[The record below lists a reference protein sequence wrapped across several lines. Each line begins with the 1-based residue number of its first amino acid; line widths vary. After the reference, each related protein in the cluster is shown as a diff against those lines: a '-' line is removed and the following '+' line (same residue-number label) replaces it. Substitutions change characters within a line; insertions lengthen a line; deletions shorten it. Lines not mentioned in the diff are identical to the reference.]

1 MQLTSVFAVVAVV
14 LSPLVSAAVYKCP
27 ATQYT
32 EHYCCGSSG
41 PLTNSDLAKLLA
53 QANTNTQPAAP
64 APDTTVF
71 SHPWP
76 ILAPAHQFI
85 TVLASLEALWPESW
99 TITPEG
105 RRGEALIVIIGIM
118 LSFDSLKVT

>member
-32 EHYCCGSSG
+32 EYYCCASSG
-41 PLTNSDLAKLLA
+41 PLSNSDLAKLLA
-53 QANTNTQPAAP
+53 KAHTNTQPAAP
-64 APDTTVF
+64 APDTTAF

-76 ILAPAHQFI
+76 ILAPAHQSI
-85 TVLASLEALWPESW
+85 PALASLEATWPESW
-99 TITPEG
+99 KITPGG
-105 RRGEALIVIIGIM
+105 RRGEALIVDKDHVK
-118 LSFDSLKVT
+118 L

>member
-41 PLTNSDLAKLLA
+41 PLTNCVSGSSQVACSGQYQYPA
-53 QANTNTQPAAP
+53 CCAGPGYNCIFASMANTCACPPVYNCPC
-64 APDTTVF
+64 
-71 SHPWP
+71 
-76 ILAPAHQFI
+76 
-85 TVLASLEALWPESW
+85 
-99 TITPEG
+99 
-105 RRGEALIVIIGIM
+105 
-118 LSFDSLKVT
+118 